1 MIMRS
6 VLIFVVLIVSGSLW
20 AQPLSIHP
28 AVEIEVPTV
37 RGQYYQ
43 LQASVDLTSW
53 HPLGDPFRGTGGNHI
68 QSVRSQSG
76 GRFFRT
82 ILSVAFPSDR
92 EEVIFQHST
101 LGALLVGLY
110 EGDLR
115 FDRLLQRGDF
125 GVGTFQGVD
134 GELVVLDGQAYR
146 IRVDGVAS
154 EVEGSTL
161 TPFAV
166 VTFFEPDITFEL
178 AAVDSFESLQEQIDA
193 MLPSDNLLYAIQ
205 LNGVF
210 SQLTTR
216 SVPAQDRPY
225 PGLADVVAE
234 QTTFDFENIEGTM
247 VGFRLPSYLSGVNA
261 TGYHFHFIDQ
271 SRQTGGHVLSFS
283 ATNLKVEID
292 ISKRLE
298 MDLPEQ
304 ADFLDATLE

>member
-1 MIMRS
+1 MRAT
-6 VLIFVVLIVSGSLW
+6 LISLLLIVSGTLY
-20 AQPLSIHP
+20 AQQLTIHP
-28 AVEIEVPTV
+28 AVEIEVTTV
-37 RGQYYQ
+37 GGQYYQ
-43 LQASVDLTSW
+43 LQASDDLSSW
-53 HPLGDPFRGTGGNHI
+53 RSVGAPFRGSGANHT
-68 QSVRSQSG
+68 QSVRAEAAGQYFRSVQSG
-76 GRFFRT
+76 A
-82 ILSVAFPSDR
+82 VPSDH

-110 EGDLR
+110 DGDLR

-134 GELVVLDGQAYR
+134 GELVVLDGKAYR

-154 EVEGSTL
+154 EVAGSSL

-166 VTFFEPDITFEL
+166 VTFFEPDLTFDL

-193 MLPSDNLLYAIQ
+193 ILPSDNLLYAVQ
-205 LNGVF
+205 VNGVF

-216 SVPAQDRPY
+216 SVAAQDRPY
-225 PGLADVVAE
+225 PALAEVVAG

-247 VGFRLPSYLSGVNA
+247 VGFRLPSYLSGINA

-271 SRQTGGHVLSFS
+271 ARQTGGHVLSFS

-304 ADFLDATLE
+304 VDFLEASLE

>member
-1 MIMRS
+1 MRS
-6 VLIFVVLIVSGSLW
+6 VLVFVFLIGSGSLYS
-20 AQPLSIHP
+20 QQLIIHQ
-28 AVEIEVPTV
+28 AVEIEVPTQA
-37 RGQYYQ
+37 GQYYQ
-43 LQASVDLTSW
+43 LQASDDLSSW
-53 HPLGDPFRGTGGNHI
+53 RSVGVPFRGTGVNHTQAVRAESAGQYFRSI
-68 QSVRSQSG
+68 QSVA
-76 GRFFRT
+76 
-82 ILSVAFPSDR
+82 VPSDR

-110 EGDLR
+110 EGDLQ

-154 EVEGSTL
+154 EVAGSSL

-166 VTFFEPDITFEL
+166 VTFFEPDLTLDL
-178 AAVDSFESLQEQIDA
+178 ATVDSFESLQEQIDA
-193 MLPSDNLLYAIQ
+193 ILPSDNLLYAVKV
-205 LNGVF
+205 NGVF

-225 PGLADVVAE
+225 PALVDVVAG
-234 QTTFDFENIEGTM
+234 QTTFDFENIQGTM
-247 VGFRLPSYLSGVNA
+247 VGFRLPSYLSGINA

-271 SRQTGGHVLSFS
+271 ARQTGGHVLGFS

-292 ISKRLE
+292 VSKRLE

-304 ADFLDATLE
+304 ADFLEATLE